1 MSATYPH
8 ITALSTSYQTSS
20 YATQSNLETLIA
32 KHIAHDE
39 HGAGEGIRRRSS
51 AASHQREHRPA
62 MPRGY
67 PSAVNEGMVFDDE
80 DDEHHVDEASS
91 LLSRSHRAH
100 DRQSSV
106 VSQVASRIGGA
117 EGRRL
122 STSSY
127 LTSRDRN
134 RLAKLTSIVGGGEV
148 AEDDERP
155 LHYRQTSSGTAGSG
169 NTLPPPRTHSRRAS
183 RTASMSRSRI
193 AAGETPGFTSSD
205 VEAAAETFFGSRADG
220 YTPQSQQ
227 HMLLDPAEELDP
239 AEDLELPT
247 DNKGMI
253 VESWRPAVA
262 AELKVLVKTAGPVFF
277 TQVAEYSLI
286 LASVISIGHLS
297 TVDLAASSL
306 AGMTAS
312 VTAFSIIQGMA
323 SALDTL
329 LPAAW
334 TSSDPTRV
342 GLWTQRM
349 FIVAAVSLIPMY
361 LLWFQAESIL
371 LFLRQ
376 DPVVAARAGL
386 YLRYLS
392 IGLPGYAGN
401 LIMRKYFQSQN
412 LMKAPTIVLAIIAPM
427 NAVLNYLLVWGPK
440 SIRLGF
446 VGAPLATAISF
457 NAAALVSIG
466 YAAFFAPKTAWGGF
480 DRKEAFR
487 KLGTITSLGLA
498 GTIMVSSEWWAWE
511 GISLS
516 VSMLGPVALAVNSIL
531 LSFSSI
537 LFQIPQSMG
546 IATAV
551 RVGNLLGAGRP
562 YEARLAAILALI
574 LSIITS
580 VFNSALLVIFRNK
593 IAYIFNTDPEVV
605 VEVGKVTIYVAAF
618 QIADGLVGSSGGVLR
633 AVGKQSAGALI
644 NLTAYYVLGLPFGIY
659 LCFKRDMGL
668 IGLWLGLT
676 LALFYAG
683 LSSVWIILRVDWP
696 HAVDKARDRL
706 GLPPLE
712 EGKAA
717 VDVPSYGTMMGG
729 H

>member
-1 MSATYPH
+1 M
-8 ITALSTSYQTSS
+8 
-20 YATQSNLETLIA
+20 
-32 KHIAHDE
+32 
-39 HGAGEGIRRRSS
+39 
-51 AASHQREHRPA
+51 
-62 MPRGY
+62 
-67 PSAVNEGMVFDDE
+67 
-80 DDEHHVDEASS
+80 
-91 LLSRSHRAH
+91 
-100 DRQSSV
+100 
-106 VSQVASRIGGA
+106 
-117 EGRRL
+117 
-122 STSSY
+122 
-127 LTSRDRN
+127 
-134 RLAKLTSIVGGGEV
+134 
-148 AEDDERP
+148 
-155 LHYRQTSSGTAGSG
+155 
-169 NTLPPPRTHSRRAS
+169 
-183 RTASMSRSRI
+183 
-193 AAGETPGFTSSD
+193 
-205 VEAAAETFFGSRADG
+205 
-220 YTPQSQQ
+220 TPQSQQ

-247 DNKGMI
+247 DDKGVV
-253 VESWRPAVA
+253 VESWKPAVA
-262 AELKVLVKTAGPVFF
+262 AEMKVLAKTAGPVFF
-277 TQVAEYSLI
+277 TQIAEYSLV
-286 LASVISIGHLS
+286 LASVISIGHLG
-297 TVDLAASSL
+297 TVELAASSL
-306 AGMTAS
+306 ASMTAS
-312 VTAFSIIQGMA
+312 VTAFSILQGMT

-349 FIVAAVSLIPMY
+349 FVVAAVALIPMY
-361 LLWFQAESIL
+361 LIWFQAESLL

-376 DPVVAARAGL
+376 DPLVAARAGL
-386 YLRYLS
+386 YLKYLS

-412 LMKAPTIVLAIIAPM
+412 LMKAPTIVIAIVAPL
-427 NAVLNYLLVWGPK
+427 NALLNYMLVWGPK

-446 VGAPLATAISF
+446 IGAPLATACSF
-457 NAAALVSIG
+457 NAAALISIG
-466 YAAFFAPKTAWGGF
+466 YASFFAPKTAWGGF

-511 GISLS
+511 GLSLS
-516 VSMLGPVALAVNSIL
+516 VSLLGPVALAVNSIL

-537 LFQIPQSMG
+537 LFQVPQSMG

-551 RVGNLLGAGRP
+551 RVGNLLGSGRA

-574 LSIITS
+574 LSLGTS
-580 VFNSALLVIFRNK
+580 VFNSALLIIFRNK
-593 IAYIFNTDPEVV
+593 VAYIFNSDPEVV
-605 VEVGKVTIYVAAF
+605 LEVGKVTIYVAAF
-618 QIADGLVGSSGGVLR
+618 QIADGLVGASGGVLR

-659 LCFKRDMGL
+659 LCFKHDMGL

-683 LSSVWIILRVDWP
+683 LSSVAIILRVDWP

-712 EGKAA
+712 EGKP
-717 VDVPSYGTMMGG
+717 VDDVPSYGTMMGG